1 MKLKKGDNVKI
12 LSGKDRGRTGVVLK
26 AYPDDDRIQ
35 IDGLNVFKKRSK
47 PRKQGEKGQV
57 VAVSRPL
64 AASKVMII
72 CPNCKSPTRM
82 GGRREGTRKVR
93 YCKKCKA
100 TLS

>member
-1 MKLKKGDNVKI
+1 MHASPTSEKI
-12 LSGKDRGRTGVVLK
+12 T
-26 AYPDDDRIQ
+26 

-82 GGRREGTRKVR
+82 GGRMEGTHKVR